1 MAYGLIYISEFTSI
15 AEENYL
21 VEIYKKDYTGIHY
34 NITAAGAPVLHK
46 WATDEPKAAVKGSS
60 LTINL
65 VNENGNLPLSAF
77 YSTESNT
84 FLVKFYHNTDLK
96 FTGYLVQEDHSE
108 PVIDYSH
115 EIQLSATDN
124 LGLLKDVSLLDAA
137 RLWGE
142 RTGISTYINRV
153 SNYILSV
160 TEGPG
165 TFPVAA
171 GDSITVLIT
180 DPDGVPYNGTYL
192 VEAIAVIGGVV
203 TEMQVTEFIPLPL
216 GFGLGFTGSITL
228 IKPVDITERLPLTTF
243 LRLCLLSTSLELNT
257 HVYANIIENDV
268 TLPRFLEETYLSGNY
283 FLNSNNWQDCYQ
295 VLEII
300 LGRFNC
306 TLFQADGV
314 WNIVRWD
321 ELRYYD
327 GLMPGFRYNSD
338 MEYFLAYVFAS
349 TQSAAVSATAPDQ
362 IEIISAVTIPVA
374 GQQMIISN
382 SLTVLDGTY
391 IITAVDNVTN
401 PGSPILTVTPGVTT
415 VASPGDATIDLY
427 DESPLVLGSPFA
439 VGLAENGAETYA
451 ETGLLQQIISPYKY
465 DKETFNYKQPAN
477 LLRNQNFTILG
488 DKISETIV
496 GSETW
501 KEYEMVDWFNYDISP
516 GPYPERFIRIVY
528 DTATSTEITRYGVV
542 RGTTWDS
549 QHSAQSCDIEIT
561 ENDVIKLSFS
571 FKTYDSYPG
580 PGNVYFGAR
589 VKNGVDTYQIDTA
602 TTNGEWLNTGSIR
615 HTWTST
621 DNLNVWQNVEVTSKP
636 CPISGI
642 FNFFLAET
650 VLIPANET
658 WYKNITFEIQYN
670 INDTTKIIGHTHTDT
685 QTPVIKNKEDIEIFI
700 DDSPRN
706 TINGTMFLSSFTGLL
721 QDRTQYWQRGANVES
736 LRLGE
741 ITTFEQLFWRKQAR
755 TKLEG
760 ALHGLIQDSV
770 HLSLL
775 TALTFSY
782 FQNKNFIWG
791 MLEIDYRNSKASGTI
806 WEMYE
811 DGEEDSDLREY
822 YEFKYLYE
830 TK

>member
-501 KEYEMVDWFNYDISP
+501 KEYEMAQWDAYDAGPSP
-516 GPYPERFIRIVY
+516 EPERVIRIVY
-528 DTATSTEITRYGVV
+528 DTATGNEVTRYGLV
-542 RGTTWDS
+542 RGNRFSDRNC
-549 QHSAQSCDIEIT
+549 AQSNDIEIS
-561 ENDVIKLSFS
+561 EGDIIKFSFS
-571 FKTYDSYPG
+571 YRTDVSQ
-580 PGNVYFGAR
+580 PGNVNNIF
-589 VKNGVDTYQIDTA
+589 
-602 TTNGEWLNTGSIR
+602 SIR
-615 HTWTST
+615 LKDGTST
-621 DNLNVWQNVEVTSKP
+621 NYVQNDLSWDTPNGFTYNVPSGDNTNNWHSVEIIAKPAPFSGILNLYLAEVTS
-636 CPISGI
+636 S
-642 FNFFLAET
+642 A
-650 VLIPANET
+650 ADET
-658 WYKNITFEIQYN
+658 WYKNLSFEIIFS